1 MNNQFFIN
9 NILYKNIYENQ
20 PSLNTKG
27 LFEYNINKEILNY
40 EKDNDND
47 KDKDYEIIND
57 IELDENEEKEKE
69 EYIKNI
75 NDEIKRVN
83 SIIEYL
89 IVNLNINKII
99 IPDYKIYNYD
109 NLAKNLRTKVKK
121 SNHIFDIKLFL
132 LKNKITKDNTETII
146 KDFLNINDINFNL
159 SESKQMIFFILNKIV
174 HIYNLYNKSMLY
186 SLKLLEENPNLIKN
200 KDNNSYMYL
209 VNINKDFFNINE
221 TKTTISIN
229 HFNIINNAFNK
240 DDNKSTTKIVIN
252 KDKDNFII
260 CFK

>member
-1 MNNQFFIN
+1 MNNNFFIN
-9 NILYKNIYENQ
+9 NILYTNIFENQ
-20 PSLNTKG
+20 PSLNTNG

-40 EKDNDND
+40 KKENENEDV
-47 KDKDYEIIND
+47 DYEIIND
-57 IELDENEEKEKE
+57 TELDENEKKEKE

-109 NLAKNLRTKVKK
+109 NLPKTLRTKVKK
-121 SNHIFDIKLFL
+121 SNHIFDIKMFL
-132 LKNKITKDNTETII
+132 LKNKITKDNTEIII

-174 HIYNLYNKSMLY
+174 NIYNLYNKSMLY

-200 KDNNSYMYL
+200 KENNL
-209 VNINKDFFNINE
+209 VNINKDYFNINE

-229 HFNIINNAFNK
+229 HFNMINNAYNK
-240 DDNKSTTKIVIN
+240 SDNKFTNKIVIN
-252 KDKDNFII
+252 KDKDNFTIS
-260 CFK
+260 FK